1 MKRTTHKILCTSHK
15 NTCTKLTLLVR
26 YLMRYVV
33 AQRRSKSAQMCTHLT
48 FSSYLRRHIW
58 RSLTKKSLVF
68 KLYVTSRGK
77 LLKIATSSPR
87 FCSCFIEF
95 CCFLLFAGAYCV
107 HCALCTVHTCSAR
120 RKSPL
125 PPPLHGENKS
135 LD

>member
-107 HCALCTVHTCSAR
+107 HVHCALCTRAVHVV
-120 RKSPL
+120 SPPFL
-125 PPPLHGENKS
+125 PPYTVRISH
-135 LD
+135 